1 VHAFDLKAWLYSNVT
16 AALLRTTFGAR
27 FHLIE
32 GDSTLTVP
40 AWAARH
46 PHACDLTFVDG
57 DHTLQGA
64 MIDLLNAN
72 LAVRDG
78 ALAVA
83 DDINSL
89 PGVALEA
96 LRALSQLD
104 ILESY
109 GPFDAPHMFNPCM
122 RGPSF
127 RSPVCSAWGFAV
139 FRYRRT
145 PPRLT
150 ALTEVLAAPK
160 GKRGFAAAQ
169 KAKAQA
175 DAQARAQLTA
185 TGAAPDGPATSMTRR

>member
-1 VHAFDLKAWLYSNVT
+1 MLIANPEVTVHAFDLKAWLYSNVT

-96 LRALSQLD
+96 LRALSQLVQNGC
-104 ILESY
+104 ER
-109 GPFDAPHMFNPCM
+109 AP
-122 RGPSF
+122 
-127 RSPVCSAWGFAV
+127 SALV
-139 FRYRRT
+139 
-145 PPRLT
+145 
-150 ALTEVLAAPK
+150 ALCAIAL
-160 GKRGFAAAQ
+160 
-169 KAKAQA
+169 
-175 DAQARAQLTA
+175 
-185 TGAAPDGPATSMTRR
+185 